1 MKNRAMNSL
10 DSNKVILGLSGGV
23 DSTAAALLLKE
34 KGLEV
39 IGLFLDMTG
48 KSNVEMKSAQ
58 QAAKEL
64 QIPFVYRD
72 ASKEFSDKVV
82 ENFTQEYSCGRTPN
96 PCVICNPLVKFQ
108 LLLDVADQMNA
119 AFIATG
125 HYARTYFDED
135 LSAWFIRRGANKK
148 KDQSYTLYR
157 LPQKVISRLIMP
169 LGDISHKDDV
179 RALVREKDLS
189 NAGLRDSQEICF
201 IGKGD
206 NYISFLESKGI
217 KSQPGNFIDEE
228 GNILGP
234 HKGIIYY
241 TIGQKKGLG
250 GSFGRPMYVN
260 RINTEDNTIVLSK
273 DEQDLFKYRVVS
285 KDNIFNIPFEG
296 LRVDAKLRYAAKPAP
311 AFIRPIEDNK
321 IEAIFDEPQRAPTPG
336 QSIVFYLG
344 DFVLGGGI
352 IEG

>member
-1 MKNRAMNSL
+1 MSSM

-34 KGLEV
+34 KKLEV

-48 KSNVEMKSAQ
+48 NSKTEMLRAEK
-58 QAAKEL
+58 AAKEL
-64 QIPFVYRD
+64 RIPFVYKD
-72 ASKEFSDKVV
+72 ASKEFSEKVV
-82 ENFTQEYSCGRTPN
+82 SAFIEEYSLGRTPN

-108 LLLDVADQMNA
+108 LLLDAADEMNA

-135 LSAWFIRRGANKK
+135 LSTWFIRKGANKK

-157 LPQKVISRLIMP
+157 LPQKAISRLIMP
-169 LGDISHKDDV
+169 LGEISHKDDV
-179 RALVREKDLS
+179 RALLTEKALS
-189 NAGLRDSQEICF
+189 NADLRDSQEICF

-206 NYISFLESKGI
+206 NYIDYLEECGVELN
-217 KSQPGNFIDEE
+217 PGNFIDQE
-228 GNILGP
+228 GSILGT

-250 GSFGRPMYVN
+250 DSFGRPMYVQK
-260 RINTEDNTIVLSK
+260 IDKEANTITLSEK
-273 DEQDLFKYRVVS
+273 EADLLEFRVVS
-285 KDNIFNIPFEG
+285 KDNIFNLPFEG
-296 LRVDAKLRYAAKPAP
+296 LKVEGKVRYAAKPSP
-311 AFIRPIEDNK
+311 AFIRPINGNK
-321 IEAIFDEPQRAPTPG
+321 IEAIFDEPQRAPSPG
-336 QSIVFYLG
+336 QSIVYYLG
-344 DFVLGGGI
+344 EFVLGGGI

>member
-1 MKNRAMNSL
+1 MSSL

-34 KGLEV
+34 KKLEV

-48 KSNVEMKSAQ
+48 NSKVEMKSAQ
-58 QAAKEL
+58 LAAKEL
-64 QIPFVYRD
+64 NIPFVYKD

-108 LLLDVADQMNA
+108 LLLDAADQMNA

-135 LSAWFIRRGANKK
+135 LSAWFIRRGANKQ

-157 LPQKVISRLIMP
+157 LPQKAISRLIMP
-169 LGDISHKDDV
+169 LGEISHKDDV
-179 RALVREKDLS
+179 RALLTEKALS
-189 NAGLRDSQEICF
+189 NADLRDSQEICF

-206 NYISFLESKGI
+206 NYINYLEASGVE
-217 KSQPGNFIDEE
+217 SHPGNFIDGD
-228 GNILGP
+228 GNILGT

-250 GSFGRPMYVN
+250 DSFGRPMYVQN
-260 RINTEDNTIVLSK
+260 INPEANTVTLS
-273 DEQDLFKYRVVS
+273 ENECDLFKFRVVS
-285 KDNIFNIPFEG
+285 KDNIFNLPFEG
-296 LRVDAKLRYAAKPAP
+296 LKVEAKVRYAAKPAS
-311 AFIRPIEDNK
+311 AFIRQIEGNK
-321 IEAIFDEPQRAPTPG
+321 IEAIFYEPQRAPSPG

-352 IEG
+352 IDD

>member
-1 MKNRAMNSL
+1 MSL
-10 DSNKVILGLSGGV
+10 KDANKVILGLSGGV

-34 KGLEV
+34 KGLDV

-48 KSNVEMKSAQ
+48 DENTEMLKAQ

-64 QIPFVYRD
+64 EIPFVYKD
-72 ASKEFSDKVV
+72 ASKEFSEKIVSDFL
-82 ENFTQEYSCGRTPN
+82 EEYSHGRTPN
-96 PCVICNPLVKFQ
+96 PCVICNPLIKFQ
-108 LLLDVADQMNA
+108 SLLDVADEMEA
-119 AFIATG
+119 PFIATG
-125 HYARTYFDED
+125 HYARTYFDQD
-135 LSAWFIRRGANKK
+135 LKAWFIRRGVNSK
-148 KDQSYTLYR
+148 KDQSYILYR
-157 LPQKVISRLIMP
+157 LPQSVLMRLIMP
-169 LGDISHKDDV
+169 LGDIPHKEDV

-189 NAGLRDSQEICF
+189 NAALRDSQEICF

-260 RINTEDNTIVLSK
+260 RINTEDNTIVLSR